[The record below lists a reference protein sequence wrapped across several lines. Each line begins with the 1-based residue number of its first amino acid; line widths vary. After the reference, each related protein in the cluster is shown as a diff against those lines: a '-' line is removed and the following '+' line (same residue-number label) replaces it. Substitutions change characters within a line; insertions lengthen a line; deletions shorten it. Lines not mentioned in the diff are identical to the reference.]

1 MEQFPKDLPRKNK
14 LSFESLCPGL
24 LSLSLQEEIVCICI
38 LFIYFAAAN
47 WNAKRYSAIFFMYI
61 KEIEKSF
68 LIYKAFRAGRNLLT
82 EGQILNDSAYMTYL

>member
-1 MEQFPKDLPRKNK
+1 MWSLNCISDFLFVEQFPKDLPRKNK

-47 WNAKRYSAIFFMYI
+47 WNAKRYSAIFFYVHQ
-61 KEIEKSF
+61 
-68 LIYKAFRAGRNLLT
+68 GN
-82 EGQILNDSAYMTYL
+82 